1 MIERIQEL
9 RAQGE
14 AEIAGADAG
23 EVLEQLR
30 VRYLGRKA
38 ELPRML
44 RGVAQLEPAERGA
57 VGKAAN
63 QARQAL
69 EALIE
74 ARAEQLGSAEL
85 DAQLQADR
93 VDVTLPGAPPQPIG
107 RLHLLTQTRRELED
121 IFLGLGFTV
130 MEGPEIETVHY
141 NFDAL
146 NHSPT
151 HPARARTDTFYVAGP
166 PLAEDADAPDGPLP
180 PSPLAA
186 EELVLRTH
194 TSPMQVRAMEAHPP
208 PLYVVIP
215 GRVYRPD
222 SDATH
227 TPQFHQIEGLAVDED
242 ITLADLK
249 GTLLMFAQ
257 AVFGDERDVR
267 LRPHFFP
274 FTEPSVEVDVSC
286 FNCDGKGFLR
296 DGSRCPVCKGEGW
309 LEVLGAG
316 EVDPN
321 VYSYVPTTAA
331 NAPGYDPEKVQGFAW
346 GMGVERIAMLKH
358 GVPDLRLYYEND
370 LRFLRQF

>member
-1 MIERIQEL
+1 MIERIEQL
-9 RAQGE
+9 RRE
-14 AEIAGADAG
+14 AEGAIAASSSS
-23 EVLEQLR
+23 EQLEELR

-38 ELPRML
+38 ELPQML
-44 RGVAQLEPAERGA
+44 RGVAELEPAQRGQ

-69 EALIE
+69 ESLIA
-74 ARAEQLGSAEL
+74 ARAGEL
-85 DAQLQADR
+85 ASQELQRGLQSDA

-107 RLHLLTQTRRELED
+107 RLHVLTSTRRELED

-151 HPARARTDTFYVAGP
+151 HPARARTDTFYIASGGGG
-166 PLAEDADAPDGPLP
+166 LASDP
-180 PSPLAA
+180 
-186 EELVLRTH
+186 ELVLRTH

-249 GTLLMFAQ
+249 GTLLEFAR
-257 AVFGDERDVR
+257 AVFGEERDVR

-286 FNCDGKGFLR
+286 FHCSGKGFLG
-296 DGSRCPVCKGEGW
+296 DGARCYLCKGEGW

-321 VYSYVPTTAA
+321 VYAYVPTTEA
-331 NAPGYDPEKVQGFAW
+331 NAPGYDPERVQGFAW
-346 GMGVERIAMLKH
+346 GMGIERIAMLKH
-358 GVPDLRLYYEND
+358 GIPDLRLYFEND
-370 LRFLRQF
+370 LRFLEQF

>member
-1 MIERIQEL
+1 MIERIEQL
-9 RAQGE
+9 REE
-14 AEIAGADAG
+14 AERAIADAG
-23 EVLEQLR
+23 SSEELAELR
-30 VRYLGRKA
+30 VRHLGRKA
-38 ELPRML
+38 ELPQML
-44 RGVAQLEPAERGA
+44 RGVADLEPQQRGM
-57 VGKAAN
+57 VGRAAN
-63 QARQAL
+63 DARQAL

-74 ARAEQLGSAEL
+74 SRARALAGEEL
-85 DAQLQADR
+85 ERGLRRDALDI
-93 VDVTLPGAPPQPIG
+93 TMPGAPPQPIG
-107 RLHLLTQTRRELED
+107 GLHVLTATRRELED

-130 MEGPEIETVHY
+130 MEGPEVESVHY

-151 HPARARTDTFYVAGP
+151 HPARARTDTFYV
-166 PLAEDADAPDGPLP
+166 
-180 PSPLAA
+180 SP
-186 EELVLRTH
+186 ELVLRTH

-249 GTLLMFAQ
+249 GTLLEFAR

-286 FNCDGKGFLR
+286 FHCGGEGFLR
-296 DGSRCPVCKGEGW
+296 DGSRCYLCKGEGW

-321 VYSYVPTTAA
+321 VYAHVPTTAA
-331 NAPGYDPEKVQGFAW
+331 NTPGYDPERVQGFAW
-346 GMGVERIAMLKH
+346 GLGVERIAMLRH
-358 GVPDLRLYYEND
+358 GIPDLRLYLEND
-370 LRFLRQF
+370 LRFLGQFS

>member
-1 MIERIQEL
+1 MIDRIQAL
-9 RAQGE
+9 QGE
-14 AEIAGADAG
+14 AESAIAGAGSSA
-23 EVLEQLR
+23 ELEELR
-30 VRYLGRKA
+30 VRFLGRKA
-38 ELPRML
+38 ELPQLL
-44 RGVAQLEPAERGA
+44 RGVAALPAEQRGA

-69 EALIE
+69 EAQIQ
-74 ARAEQLGSAEL
+74 ARTGELSAREL
-85 DAQLQADR
+85 QQRLLADR
-93 VDVTLPGAPPQPIG
+93 IDVTLPGAPPQPIG
-107 RLHLLTQTRRELED
+107 RLHVLSATRRELED

-151 HPARARTDTFYVAGP
+151 HPARARTDTFYV
-166 PLAEDADAPDGPLP
+166 EDDSD
-180 PSPLAA
+180 
-186 EELVLRTH
+186 LVLRTH

-215 GRVYRPD
+215 GRVYRRD
-222 SDATH
+222 LDATH

-249 GTLLMFAQ
+249 GTLLSFAR

-286 FNCDGKGFLR
+286 FHCSGKGFLK
-296 DGSRCPVCKGEGW
+296 DGSRCYLCKGEGW

-321 VYSYVPTTAA
+321 VYAHVPTTDA
-331 NAPGYDPEKVQGFAW
+331 NTPGYDPEKIQGFAW
-346 GMGVERIAMLKH
+346 GLGVERIAMLKH
-358 GVPDLRLYYEND
+358 GIPDLRLYYEND
-370 LRFLRQF
+370 LRFLEQFT